1 MKLET
6 RVETLE
12 HELKIL
18 KNEIQSTLLEIQSQV
33 LEHYYASLR
42 AEQSL
47 PDEERAPRQEA
58 PTSEK
63 RDGNKIKEP
72 LRPRRQPTEDDD
84 EDADSAPIR
93 PKLKEVSLSQFRE
106 KQVFTP
112 MLFLQLT
119 EWVNATV
126 VKIGKANTQQTIE
139 SYTDDDACAPE
150 VKALLLQLVT
160 FSSEEQPPATIEPK
174 AMLEALLG
182 LNKLLATLPK

>member
-42 AEQSL
+42 AEQSAS
-47 PDEERAPRQEA
+47 DDERAPRQDTPA
-58 PTSEK
+58 SEK
-63 RDGNKIKEP
+63 RDGIKIKEP
-72 LRPRRQPTEDDD
+72 LRLRPLPTADDE

-139 SYTDDDACAPE
+139 SYTDDDACTPE